1 MKKWKIILSIF
12 VLVLAAGGGTLY
24 YFLNV
29 KEYKT
34 ADRKVEKIVKSDYDI
49 QLPDEN
55 STGDS
60 TPVESKA
67 IKANQSSS
75 QTVETTISG
84 NSATAVSGNHTSAA
98 ATREK
103 QVASTVVKPKKLTSA
118 EIIGKYQP
126 VFQNLESQANGK
138 LSSLL
143 SYAISEY
150 QTKKSNGEEVSYFY
164 FYSKYTSAAK
174 SLEASTD
181 STFYYVYNALVKEL
195 RSSGYSANA
204 AEPIK
209 NHYLNVKKQ
218 RRNSIM
224 SQAMSHGK

>member
-1 MKKWKIILSIF
+1 VKRWKIILSIF

-49 QLPDEN
+49 QLPAEN

-60 TPVESKA
+60 TPIESKSNQE
-67 IKANQSSS
+67 NQSSS
-75 QTVETTISG
+75 QTGEPV
-84 NSATAVSGNHTSAA
+84 NSAMAASGNHTSAV
-98 ATREK
+98 ATSSK
-103 QVASTVVKPKKLTSA
+103 QVASTVVKPQKRTSA

-150 QTKKSNGEEVSYFY
+150 QTKKSNGEDVSYFY
-164 FYSKYTSAAK
+164 FYSKYTGAAK

-181 STFYYVYNALVKEL
+181 SSFYYIYNALVKEL
-195 RSSGYSANA
+195 ENSGYSAKA

-209 NHYLNVKKQ
+209 NHYLSVKKQ

-224 SQAMSHGK
+224 NQAMSHVK

>member
-34 ADRKVEKIVKSDYDI
+34 ADTKVEKIVKSDYDI

-55 STGDS
+55 SAGDS

-67 IKANQSSS
+67 NQENQSSS
-75 QTVETTISG
+75 QTGETA
-84 NSATAVSGNHTSAA
+84 NSATAVSGNHTSAV
-98 ATREK
+98 ATSGK

-150 QTKKSNGEEVSYFY
+150 QTKKSNGEDVSYFY
-164 FYSKYTSAAK
+164 FYSKYTGAAK

-181 STFYYVYNALVKEL
+181 SSFYYIYNALVKEL
-195 RSSGYSANA
+195 ENSGYSIKA

-209 NHYLNVKKQ
+209 NHYLSVKKQ

-224 SQAMSHGK
+224 NQAMSNVK

>member
-12 VLVLAAGGGTLY
+12 VLVLTAGGGTLY

-55 STGDS
+55 STGDP

-67 IKANQSSS
+67 IQTNQSSS
-75 QTVETTISG
+75 QTGETAK
-84 NSATAVSGNHTSAA
+84 SATAVRENQTSAA
-98 ATREK
+98 ATSSK
-103 QVASTVVKPKKLTSA
+103 QETSAVVKPKKLTSA

-150 QTKKSNGEEVSYFY
+150 QTKKSNGEDVSYFY

-181 STFYYVYNALVKEL
+181 SSFYYIYNALVKEL
-195 RSSGYSANA
+195 ENSGFSKKA
-204 AEPIK
+204 ADPIK

-218 RRNSIM
+218 RRDSIM
-224 SQAMSHGK
+224 SQAMSHVK